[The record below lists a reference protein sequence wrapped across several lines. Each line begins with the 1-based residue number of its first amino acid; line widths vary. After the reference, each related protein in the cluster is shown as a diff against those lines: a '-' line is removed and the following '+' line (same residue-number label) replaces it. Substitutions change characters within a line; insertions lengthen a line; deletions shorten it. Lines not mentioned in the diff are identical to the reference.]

1 MCPHICQAQVPI
13 LPQLLPF
20 TTATGAFEHPYRHH
34 VTFAYRTARRA
45 SDVPDP
51 DSQPAIRALTPPHTS
66 TGPATDVP
74 PAVGATPDANQVHVV
89 SAGATDHAGS
99 NRDYASSPTT
109 ASSSTCSM
117 TTISSLESCAVMA
130 T

>member
-13 LPQLLPF
+13 LPQLLPC
-20 TTATGAFEHPYRHH
+20 TTASGAFEHPYRRH

-45 SDVPDP
+45 SDVPDL
-51 DSQPAIRALTPPHTS
+51 DSQPAIRALAPPHTS

-74 PAVGATPDANQVHVV
+74 PAVGAAPDANQVRVV

-99 NRDYASSPTT
+99 HRGYASSRSEEHTSEIQSRPY
-109 ASSSTCSM
+109 
-117 TTISSLESCAVMA
+117 LV
-130 T
+130 

>member
-45 SDVPDP
+45 SDVPDL
-51 DSQPAIRALTPPHTS
+51 DSQPAIRALAPPHPA

-74 PAVGATPDANQVHVV
+74 PAVGGAPAETTWTWFA
-89 SAGATDHAGS
+89 SGATDHAGS
-99 NRDYASSPTT
+99 NRDYASSP
-109 ASSSTCSM
+109 
-117 TTISSLESCAVMA
+117 
-130 T
+130 